1 MLLSVSRNRSNSTND
16 EFESSNGFVISDGT
30 YDRSLRFLRQAASE
44 AKRDFPHLTDADI
57 EPFIITKSTYNKNF
71 AGIRFPLPGGT
82 TKPGYR
88 VSNKLD
94 FSHS

>member
-1 MLLSVSRNRSNSTND
+1 MVHMKFDKRIITHRWGNNSTND

-57 EPFIITKSTYNKNF
+57 EPFIIK
-71 AGIRFPLPGGT
+71 
-82 TKPGYR
+82 
-88 VSNKLD
+88 
-94 FSHS
+94 